1 MRLETYF
8 EFANNRHIR
17 IVGTRVG
24 IETVVLEYE
33 RGASPEEIMLRHPT
47 LTLEQIH
54 ATILYYLANREQVQ
68 HYIEQVRQQAEANYA
83 KWLRDPQGGAST
95 FVRDLRTRLNAER
108 ARLKEVQH
116 KDDETPIPA

>member
-1 MRLETYF
+1 MQLETYF
-8 EFANNRHIR
+8 EFVNDRHIR
-17 IVGTRVG
+17 IAGTRVG
-24 IETVVLEYE
+24 IETVVEEYE

-54 ATILYYLANREQVQ
+54 ATILYYLANREEVQ
-68 HYIEQVRQQAEANYA
+68 YYIEQVRQQAEANYA

-108 ARLKEVQH
+108 SRLKEARH
-116 KDDETPIPA
+116 KENETPIPA